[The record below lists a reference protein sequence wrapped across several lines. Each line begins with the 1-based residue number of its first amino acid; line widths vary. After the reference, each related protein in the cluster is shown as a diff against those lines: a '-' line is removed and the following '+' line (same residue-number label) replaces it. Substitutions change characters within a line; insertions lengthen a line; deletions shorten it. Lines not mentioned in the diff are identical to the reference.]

1 MCGISA
7 IYRFDGDPGGDLADL
22 RRMHDAQR
30 HRGPDG
36 EGAFVIRR
44 DFGGARFDR
53 IPDDDSSMRFAGAV
67 RRLRVSDPRPEAD
80 QPLVSAD
87 RRLWVMLNGAIYNY
101 RELTAELTA
110 AGRTFHTGSDTE
122 VVLEA
127 YRRWGSACF
136 ERFDGMWAILIVD
149 TERKRLIGSR
159 DRIGIKPFYYALDN
173 GRVLFASEPWAAAQV
188 QSKGAAIEPARF
200 FEFLSGYP
208 PRSSELTFFRGVN
221 PVPSGTWFEI
231 DLEGGARDIQFQAYW
246 RLADFHSGNGRSLT
260 FAEAS
265 EKFSELLTRSVA
277 GQSLADVKVGALMSG
292 GLDSSTIV
300 MLWSQLARQRG
311 SQRPDTISIAWDD
324 PQMSERPYIEA
335 IAAKAESDSHILEL
349 SHRDVW
355 GSIDQVV
362 RAQGQPLLGQDLIAQ
377 YHAYRFAR
385 QNGDV
390 VIMDGNGLDEVQAGL
405 PSYEAQMVVE
415 RLKKLDFVNLVSE
428 LRAIARNYDRSYAGV
443 LRSYVYTPLRRNFQE
458 AQRLPAYP
466 WLDIRGCDVNDPAW
480 IAGATTDRGDDP
492 SHLNRILYRE
502 TRHTNIPAVLMH
514 SDRNSMAHSVEARF
528 PYLDHRL
535 LELCFSLPPEHK
547 VGFGRRKRLLYEVAK
562 ARLPQVVVE
571 NKQKMRFVLMNSWMP
586 LRGEHAGMIRDAP
599 RHPAFA
605 RLPYIDTIRL
615 QAYVDDYLAEKHDH
629 GYAVWRIFTA
639 SRWLDMFGL

>member
-7 IYRFDGDPGGDLADL
+7 VFRFDSDPSRDLADL

-36 EGAFVIRR
+36 EGVLIVGEDSR
-44 DFGGARFDR
+44 GTRFER
-53 IPDDDSSMRFAGAV
+53 IPSHSQPFCFAGAV

-87 RRLWVMLNGAIYNY
+87 GQFWTMLNGAIYNY
-101 RELTAELTA
+101 RELTAELSA
-110 AGRTFHTGSDTE
+110 AGHSLRTGSDTE

-127 YRRWGSACF
+127 YRRWGTACF

-149 TERKRLIGSR
+149 LARKRLIGSR
-159 DRIGIKPFYYALDN
+159 DRIGIKPFYFALDS
-173 GRVLFASEPWAAAQV
+173 GRILFASEPWAVAQV
-188 QSKGAAIEPARF
+188 HQAGPAIEPARF

-208 PRSSELTFFRGVN
+208 PRSSELTFYRGIN
-221 PVPSGTWFEI
+221 PVPAATWFE
-231 DLEGGARDIQFQAYW
+231 LELASSVQNIRFQPFW
-246 RLADFHSGNGRSLT
+246 RLADFHSGGRT
-260 FAEAS
+260 PPDFTDAAAR
-265 EKFSELLTRSVA
+265 FSELLTRSVA
-277 GQSLADVKVGALMSG
+277 TQSLADVKVGALMSG
-292 GLDSSTIV
+292 GLDSSSIV
-300 MLWSQLARQRG
+300 MLWSELARERR
-311 SQRPDTISIAWDD
+311 SQRPDTISISWDD

-335 IAAKAESDSHILEL
+335 IAARAQADSHILEL
-349 SHRDVW
+349 NHREVW
-355 GSIDQVV
+355 RSVDDVV
-362 RAQGQPLLGQDLIAQ
+362 RAQAQPLLGQDLIAQ

-385 QNGDV
+385 QKGDV

-415 RLKKLDFVNLVSE
+415 RLKKLDFFTAASE
-428 LRAIARNYDRSYAGV
+428 LKAIAREYGRSYAGV
-443 LRSYVYTPLRRNFQE
+443 LRSYVYTPLRRNFRE
-458 AQRLPAYP
+458 RHALPHYP
-466 WLDIRGCDVNDPAW
+466 WLDVRGCDTSDPAW
-480 IAGATTDRGDDP
+480 TAGMAKDWGTDP

-502 TRHTNIPAVLMH
+502 TRHTNIPAVLMY

-535 LELCFSLPPEHK
+535 IEHCFSLPPEYK
-547 VGFGRRKRLLYEVAK
+547 VGFGRRKRLLYDVAK
-562 ARLPQVVVE
+562 TRLPPMVIE

-586 LRGEHAGMIRDAP
+586 LRGEHAQTVRDAS

-605 RLPYIDTIRL
+605 KLPYVDTAKM
-615 QAYVDDYLAEKHDH
+615 QNYVDEYLGGKHDN

>member
-7 IYRFDGDPGGDLADL
+7 IVRFDGDQAQDLADL

-36 EGAFVIRR
+36 EGAFVIRN
-44 DFGGARFDR
+44 DFSGARFDR
-53 IPDDDSSMRFAGAV
+53 IPEKDALMCFAGAV

-110 AGRTFHTGSDTE
+110 AGHSFRTGSDTE

-127 YRRWGSACF
+127 YRRWGASCF

-159 DRIGIKPFYYALDN
+159 DRIGIKPFYYALDG
-173 GRVLFASEPWAAAQV
+173 GRVLFASEPWAVAQV

-208 PRSSELTFFRGVN
+208 PRSSELTFYRGVN
-221 PVPSGTWFEI
+221 PVPAGTWFDI
-231 DLEGGARDIQFQAYW
+231 DLAGHARDIRFQAYW
-246 RLADFHSGNGRSLT
+246 RLADFHSGHGQPPS

-265 EKFSELLTRSVA
+265 AQFSELLAHSVA

-300 MLWSQLARQRG
+300 MLWSELARKRG
-311 SQRPDTISIAWDD
+311 SQRPNTISIAWDD
-324 PQMSERPYIEA
+324 SQMSERPYIEA
-335 IAAKAESDSHILEL
+335 IAAKAQSDSHILEL

-355 GSIDQVV
+355 GSIDNVV

-390 VIMDGNGLDEVQAGL
+390 VVMDGNGLDEAQAGL

-415 RLKKLDFVNLVSE
+415 RLKRLDLVNLVAE
-428 LRAIARNYDRSYAGV
+428 LNAIARNYGRSYAGV
-443 LRSYVYTPLRRNFQE
+443 LRSYIFTPLRRNFRE
-458 AQRLPAYP
+458 ARRLPDYP
-466 WLDIRGCDVNDPAW
+466 WLDVRGCDTSDPAW
-480 IAGATTDRGDDP
+480 IASATRDRGKDP

-535 LELCFSLPPEHK
+535 LEHCFSLPPEHK

-562 ARLPQVVVE
+562 TRLPPMVVE

-586 LRGEHAGMIRDAP
+586 LRGEHAGAIREAS

-605 RLPYIDTIRL
+605 ALPYVDATRL
-615 QAYVDDYLAEKHDH
+615 QAFVDDYLAEKHDN

>member
-7 IYRFDGDPGGDLADL
+7 LFRFEGGPGQDLADL
-22 RRMHDAQR
+22 RQMHDAQR

-36 EGAFVIRR
+36 EGAFVIWK
-44 DFGGARFDR
+44 DFDGARFDQ
-53 IPDDDSSMRFAGAV
+53 IPRDGEAPRFAGAV

-101 RELTAELTA
+101 RELTAELTT
-110 AGRTFHTGSDTE
+110 AGHSFRTGSDTE

-127 YRRWGSACF
+127 YRRWGASCF

-149 TERKRLIGSR
+149 AERKRLVGSR
-159 DRIGIKPFYYALDN
+159 DRIGIKPFYYALDD
-173 GRVLFASEPWAAAQV
+173 GRMLFASEPWAVAQV
-188 QSKGAAIEPARF
+188 LSNGTAIEPARF

-208 PRSSELTFFRGVN
+208 PRSSELSFYRGVN
-221 PVPSGTWFEI
+221 PVPAGSWFEI
-231 DLEGGARDIQFQAYW
+231 DLASHPREIPFQSYW
-246 RLADFHSGNGRSLT
+246 RLADFHSGNGPAPS
-260 FAEAS
+260 FADAS
-265 EKFSELLTRSVA
+265 DRFSELLTRSVA

-300 MLWSQLARQRG
+300 MLWSELARQRG

-324 PQMSERPYIEA
+324 PHMSERPYIEA
-335 IAAKAESDSHILEL
+335 IAAKAQSDSHILEL

-355 GSIDQVV
+355 RSVDDVV

-377 YHAYRFAR
+377 YHAYGFAR

-390 VIMDGNGLDEVQAGL
+390 VVMDGNGLDEVQAGL
-405 PSYEAQMVVE
+405 PSYEAQMVIE
-415 RLKKLDFVNLVSE
+415 RLKRLDLVNLVSE
-428 LRAIARNYDRSYAGV
+428 LNAIARNYGRSYAGV
-443 LRSYVYTPLRRNFQE
+443 LRSYVFTPLRRNFRE
-458 AQRLPAYP
+458 SRRLPQYP
-466 WLDIRGCDVNDPAW
+466 WLDIRGCDTGDPAW
-480 IAGATTDRGDDP
+480 AASAAGDRGNDP

-502 TRHTNIPAVLMH
+502 ARHTNIPAVLMH

-547 VGFGRRKRLLYEVAK
+547 VGFGRRKRLLYQVAK
-562 ARLPQVVVE
+562 TRLPQVVVE
-571 NKQKMRFVLMNSWMP
+571 NKQKMRFVLMNNWMP
-586 LRGEHAGMIRDAP
+586 LRGEHAGAIRDAS

-605 RLPYIDTIRL
+605 KLPYVDTTKLR
-615 QAYVDDYLAEKHDH
+615 AFVDDYFAEKHDN
-629 GYAVWRIFTA
+629 GYAAWRIFTA
-639 SRWLDMFGL
+639 SRWLDLFGL

>member
-7 IYRFDGDPGGDLADL
+7 IFRFDCDPGRVLADL

-36 EGAFVIRR
+36 EGAFVIGK
-44 DFGGARFDR
+44 DFDGARFDR
-53 IPDDDSSMRFAGAV
+53 IPVDGETPRFAGAV

-80 QPLVSAD
+80 QPLVSSD
-87 RRLWVMLNGAIYNY
+87 HCLWVMLNGAIYNY

-110 AGRTFHTGSDTE
+110 AGHSFRTGSDTE

-127 YRRWGSACF
+127 YRRWGASCF

-159 DRIGIKPFYYALDN
+159 DRVGIKPFYYALDD
-173 GRVLFASEPWAAAQV
+173 GRVLFASEPWAVAQV

-208 PRSSELTFFRGVN
+208 PRSSALSFYRGVN
-221 PVPSGTWFEI
+221 SVPAGTWFEI
-231 DLEGGARDIQFQAYW
+231 DLESCPRDIPFRAYW
-246 RLADFHSGNGRSLT
+246 RLSDFHSGNGQPLS
-260 FAEAS
+260 FVDAS
-265 EKFSELLTRSVA
+265 AKFSELLTRSIA
-277 GQSLADVKVGALMSG
+277 RQSLADVKVGALMSG

-300 MLWSQLARQRG
+300 MLWSELARQRET
-311 SQRPDTISIAWDD
+311 QRPHTISIAWDD

-335 IAAKAESDSHILEL
+335 TAAKAQADSHILEL

-355 GSIDQVV
+355 SSIDNVV

-385 QNGDV
+385 QNGDIV
-390 VIMDGNGLDEVQAGL
+390 VMDGNGLDEIQAGL
-405 PSYEAQMVVE
+405 PNYEAQMVVE
-415 RLKKLDFVNLVSE
+415 RLKKLDLVNLVRE
-428 LRAIARNYDRSYAGV
+428 LNAIARNYGRSYAGV
-443 LRSYVYTPLRRNFQE
+443 LRSYVFTPLRRNFQE
-458 AQRLPAYP
+458 SQRLPQYP
-466 WLDIRGCDVNDPAW
+466 WLDISGCDTSDSAW
-480 IAGATTDRGDDP
+480 GESVAEDRGKDP

-502 TRHTNIPAVLMH
+502 ARHTNIPAVLMH

-562 ARLPQVVVE
+562 TRLPQVVVD

-586 LRGEHAGMIRDAP
+586 LRGKHTGEIREAS

-605 RLPYIDTIRL
+605 GLPYIDTARM
-615 QAYVDDYLAEKHDH
+615 QAFVDDYLAGKHDN